1 VAKSRIIGS
10 TEDYPVFR
18 YQEKDEMLRNKS
30 TAILLAVMVVGLFVL
45 AACQPQTVEVTRV
58 VTETETLT
66 ETVVEEVEVTRVVE
80 GEVVTEI
87 QEVEVT
93 RVVEAE
99 PEELEELPYGLTPG
113 KPYDGTE
120 LNFLI
125 CCATAPQFAALNKR
139 SEEFTELTGI
149 TVNWADSPFGEFQS
163 KIIAEVTAG
172 SPAFDLIAYVDAW
185 GPSIENYLLPLEGHI
200 EEDGWDLENYPNAYL
215 EAGKGYRD
223 GVRYGIPLRGHPFMM
238 FYRED
243 IFEELGLEPPT
254 TWAELEE
261 ASEAI
266 LAAGLTDAEGS
277 PIYPISMYYGIWG
290 GQNIFV
296 WESML
301 WSNGGDLFDENYEPI
316 FNNAEGV
323 EATQRYIDF
332 LNKGYTS
339 PSTVAFN
346 EQEANA
352 EYNQGRAAMFTG
364 WWWMYSR
371 GTDCESNPA
380 EVCENAGFAK
390 VPGWEGKGTSSY
402 GHIWQTGINK
412 FSRNQDAAW
421 EYMKFFLNEDI
432 EKEIVLADED
442 PALDTNVAVR
452 LSVLADEEVNEAHGG
467 LQAVG
472 AEVLEDARSQELLP
486 EWPEILAILEV
497 AINDMAA
504 NGADVQTTLDQ
515 AAEDVRAVMERG
527 GYYDE

>member
-1 VAKSRIIGS
+1 MFSKSRRTLLLI
-10 TEDYPVFR
+10 
-18 YQEKDEMLRNKS
+18 
-30 TAILLAVMVVGLFVL
+30 AILTLLALGLSACGAAPETVTVVETVVVEKEVTVVE
-45 AACQPQTVEVTRV
+45 TVEVEKIV
-58 VTETETLT
+58 
-66 ETVVEEVEVTRVVE
+66 EVE
-80 GEVVTEI
+80 
-87 QEVEVT
+87 
-93 RVVEAE
+93 AM
-99 PEELEELPYGLTPG
+99 EEEMEELPYGLTPG
-113 KPYDGTE
+113 KPYDGVE

-149 TVNWADSPFGEFQS
+149 TVNWGDSPFGEFQS

-185 GPSIENYLLPLEGHI
+185 GPSIENYLQPLDTYI
-200 EEDGWDLENYPNAYL
+200 EQDGWDLDNYPNAYL
-215 EAGKGYRD
+215 QAGQGYLNE
-223 GVRYGIPLRGHPFMM
+223 VRYGLPLRGHPFMM
-238 FYRED
+238 FYRQD
-243 IFEELGLEPPT
+243 IFDELGLEPPT
-254 TWAELEE
+254 TWAEFE
-261 ASEAI
+261 AAADAI
-266 LAAGLTDAEGS
+266 KAAGLTDAEGS
-277 PIYPISMYYGIWG
+277 EIFPVSMYYGVGG

-301 WSNGGDLFDENYEPI
+301 WSNGGDLFDENFEPI

-332 LNKGYTS
+332 VNKGYTA
-339 PSTVAFN
+339 PSSVAFN

-371 GTDCESNPA
+371 GTNCETNPA
-380 EVCENAGFAK
+380 DVCENAGFAK

-402 GHIWQTGINK
+402 GHIWNVGINQ
-412 FSRNQDAAW
+412 FSKNQDAAW
-421 EYMKFFLNEDI
+421 EYMKFFLNEEI
-432 EKEIVLADED
+432 EKEIVLAADD

-452 LSVLADEEVNEAHGG
+452 LTVLADEEVNEAHGG

-472 AEVLEDARSQELLP
+472 AEVLENARSQALLP
-486 EWPEILAILEV
+486 EWPEILSLLEV

-515 AAEDVRAVMERG
+515 AAEDVRDVMERN
-527 GYYDE
+527 GYYD